1 MSYLEKIGKNA
12 REAFEDIKSIKHK
25 KIVKVLNDYSKSLLK
40 NKNKIIKENQ
50 KDVKNVKRK
59 HLIDR
64 LILNEKRINGI
75 RHSINEIAKFK
86 NPLGQVLEQWQR
98 PNKLRIKKV
107 STPIGVIG
115 VIYESRPN
123 VTADVAAL
131 SLKSGNCSILRGGSE
146 AFHSNKILANL
157 FREVLQKNS
166 INKNCIQF
174 IDKKDRKIVNSL
186 LSKMSKYI
194 DVIVPRGG
202 KSLVAKVQKYSNIH
216 VIGHLEG
223 LCHIYV
229 DNTANIK
236 MAKKIIIN
244 AKMRRTSICGAVET
258 LLIEEKA
265 LKTHAVEIISSLK
278 EAGCEIRVDYKIF
291 KFLSKN
297 LVNVDMKNNLKL
309 AKEKDWKTEYLD
321 SIISVMS
328 VKNVKE
334 AVRHILKY
342 GTMHTDSIITN
353 NAKSANFF
361 LNGVNSSIAMHNVST
376 QFADGGEFGFGGEI
390 GISTNKLPPRGPVG
404 INQLTSYKYLVSG
417 NGIVRN

>member
-1 MSYLEKIGKNA
+1 MKYLEKIGKNA
-12 REAFEDIKSIKHK
+12 RKAFEELKNVNHIKIKR
-25 KIVKVLNDYSKSLLK
+25 VLDDYNKVLLK
-40 NKNKIIKENQ
+40 NEKRIIRENQ
-50 KDVKNVKRK
+50 KDIKNIKRK
-59 HLIDR
+59 HLVDR
-64 LILNEKRINGI
+64 LILNKKRIESI
-75 RHSINEIAKFK
+75 RYSINEIAKFK
-86 NPLGQVLEQWQR
+86 NPIGKVLEEWKR
-98 PNKLRIKKV
+98 PNKLKIKKV

-146 AFHSNKILANL
+146 AINSNKLLANL
-157 FREVLQKNS
+157 FREVLKKNN
-166 INKNCIQF
+166 INQNCVQF
-174 IDKKDRKIVNSL
+174 IDKKKRKIVDNL

-202 KSLVAKVQKYSNIH
+202 KGLVSKVQKFSNVH

-229 DNTANIK
+229 NKSANLK
-236 MAKKIIIN
+236 MAKKIIFN

-258 LLIEEKA
+258 LLIDEKA
-265 LKTHAVEIISSLK
+265 LKTHGIEIINFLK
-278 EAGCEIRVDYKIF
+278 KNGCEVRVDNTINKLFKYK
-291 KFLSKN
+291 L
-297 LVNVDMKNNLKL
+297 NV
-309 AKEKDWKTEYLD
+309 AKEKDWRTEYLD
-321 SIISVMS
+321 AIISVKTVKS
-328 VKNVKE
+328 VQE
-334 AVRHILKY
+334 AIQHILKY
-342 GTMHTDSIITN
+342 GTMHTDSIIAN
-353 NAKSANFF
+353 NARIAKIF

-417 NGIVRN
+417 KGIIRP

>member
-1 MSYLEKIGKNA
+1 MSYLENIGKNA
-12 REAFEDIKSIKHK
+12 KKAFEDLKTVNHSKIK
-25 KIVKVLNDYSKSLLK
+25 KVLENYNKSLLI
-40 NKNKIIKENQ
+40 NKKKIIKENL
-50 KDVKNVKRK
+50 KDVKSVKRK
-59 HLIDR
+59 HLVDR
-64 LILNEKRINGI
+64 LVLDDKRIEGI
-75 RHSINEIAKFK
+75 RHSINQIAKFRD
-86 NPLGQVLEQWQR
+86 PIGQVLEQWQR
-98 PNKLRIKKV
+98 PNKLKIKKI

-131 SLKSGNCSILRGGSE
+131 CLKSGNCSILRGGSE
-146 AFHSNKILANL
+146 AFNSNKLLANL
-157 FREVLQKNS
+157 FRKALKNNN
-166 INKNCIQF
+166 INKNCVQF
-174 IDKKDRKIVNSL
+174 IENKNRKIVDGM
-186 LSKMSKYI
+186 LSKMTDYI

-202 KSLVAKVQKYSNIH
+202 KGLVAKVQKFSNVH

-223 LCHIYV
+223 ICHIYL
-229 DNTANIK
+229 DKSANIK
-236 MAKKIIIN
+236 MAKKLIIN

-265 LKTHAVEIISSLK
+265 IKSHAREIIQSLISS
-278 EAGCEIRVDYKIF
+278 GCEVRVDNRINKLF
-291 KFLSKN
+291 KDK
-297 LVNVDMKNNLKL
+297 LKK
-309 AKEKDWKTEYLD
+309 AREKDWQTEYLD
-321 SIISVMS
+321 SIISIKS

-334 AVRHILKY
+334 AVNHILKY

-353 NAKSANFF
+353 NKKNAQLF

-417 NGIVRN
+417 QGIIRP

>member
-1 MSYLEKIGKNA
+1 MKYLEEIGKKA
-12 REAFEDIKSIKHK
+12 RKAFEDLKSIKHN
-25 KIVKVLNDYSKSLLK
+25 KIVRVLDNYNKAISK
-40 NKNKIIKENQ
+40 NKKRIIKENQ
-50 KDVKNVKRK
+50 KDVKNIKRK
-59 HLIDR
+59 HFVDR
-64 LILNEKRINGI
+64 LILNEKRIEGI
-75 RHSINEIAKFK
+75 RHSIDEIAKFK
-86 NPLGQVLEQWQR
+86 NPTGRILEKWSR
-98 PNKLRIKKV
+98 PNKLTIKRV

-123 VTADVAAL
+123 VTADVASL

-146 AFHSNKILANL
+146 ALNSNKILANL
-157 FREVLQKNS
+157 FRDVLQKNN

-174 IDKKDRKIVNSL
+174 IDKKNRRIVDHL

-202 KSLVAKVQKYSNIH
+202 KGLVSKVQKFSKIH

-229 DNTANIK
+229 DKSANLK
-236 MAKKIIIN
+236 MAEKIIIN

-265 LKTHAVEIISSLK
+265 LKTHGVEIINSLIK
-278 EAGCEIRVDYKIF
+278 SGCEVRVDNKINKLF
-291 KFLSKN
+291 KNK
-297 LVNVDMKNNLKL
+297 LKL
-309 AKEKDWKTEYLD
+309 AKEKDWRTEYLD
-321 SIISVMS
+321 AIISVKTI
-328 VKNVKE
+328 KNVHE

-353 NAKSANFF
+353 NSKNAEIF
-361 LNGVNSSIAMHNVST
+361 LQGVNSSIAMHNVST

-404 INQLTSYKYLVSG
+404 INQLTSYKYVVSG
-417 NGIVRN
+417 KGITRP

>member
-1 MSYLEKIGKNA
+1 MNYLESIGKNA
-12 REAFEDIKSIKHK
+12 KKAFEDLKVVKHNKIK
-25 KIVKVLNDYSKSLLK
+25 KVLDNYNQSLLK
-40 NKNKIIKENQ
+40 NTNKIIRENL

-59 HLIDR
+59 HLVDR
-64 LILNEKRINGI
+64 LILTKKRIEGI

-86 NPLGQVLEQWQR
+86 EPIGRVLETWRR
-98 PNKLRIKKV
+98 PNNLIIKKV
-107 STPIGVIG
+107 TTPIGVIG

-131 SLKSGNCSILRGGSE
+131 CLKSGNCSILRGGSE
-146 AFHSNKILANL
+146 AFNSNRLLANL
-157 FREVLQKNS
+157 FRDNLRKNN
-166 INKNCIQF
+166 INQNCTQFIENKN
-174 IDKKDRKIVNSL
+174 RKIVDLL
-186 LSKMSKYI
+186 LSKMSAYI

-202 KSLVAKVQKYSNIH
+202 RGLVAKVQKFSNVH

-229 DNTANIK
+229 EKSANLK
-236 MAKKIIIN
+236 MAKKIILN
-244 AKMRRTSICGAVET
+244 SKMRRTSICGAVET

-265 LKTHAVEIISSLK
+265 LKSHAIEIINSLMNL
-278 EAGCEIRVDYKIF
+278 GCEVRVDNKINKIF
-291 KFLSKN
+291 KNK
-297 LVNVDMKNNLKL
+297 LKL

-321 SIISVMS
+321 AIISVKT
-328 VKNVKE
+328 VKNVHQG
-334 AVRHILKY
+334 VNHILKY

-353 NAKSANFF
+353 NYKNSKIF

-404 INQLTSYKYLVSG
+404 INQLTSYKYVVTG
-417 NGIVRN
+417 KGIIRP

>member
-1 MSYLEKIGKNA
+1 MQYLEKIGKNA
-12 REAFEDIKSIKHK
+12 RKAFEDLKTIKHDRIK
-25 KIVKVLNDYSKSLLK
+25 KVLNDYNKSLWK
-40 NKNKIIKENQ
+40 NKKKIINENL

-64 LILNEKRINGI
+64 LILNDKRIESI
-75 RHSINEIAKFK
+75 RSSINTISKFQ
-86 NPLGQVLEQWQR
+86 NPVGKTLESWKR
-98 PNKLRIKKV
+98 PNKLIIKKV

-131 SLKSGNCSILRGGSE
+131 CLKSGNCSILRGGSE
-146 AFHSNKILANL
+146 SINSNKILADL
-157 FREVLQKNS
+157 FREALQKNNM
-166 INKNCIQF
+166 NKNCVQF
-174 IDKKDRKIVNSL
+174 IDKKNRKIVDNL

-202 KSLVAKVQKYSNIH
+202 KGLVSKVQKFSNIH

-229 DNTANIK
+229 DKSANLQ
-236 MAKKIIIN
+236 MAKKIILN

-258 LLIEEKA
+258 LLIDEKA
-265 LKTHAVEIISSLK
+265 LKSHAFEIVNTLK
-278 EAGCEIRVDYKIF
+278 KSGCEVRVDYKINRLF
-291 KFLSKN
+291 KNK
-297 LVNVDMKNNLKL
+297 LKL

-321 SIISVMS
+321 SIISIKT
-328 VKNVKE
+328 VKNVH
-334 AVRHILKY
+334 ASVGHILKY

-353 NAKSANFF
+353 NKKNAKIF
-361 LNGVNSSIAMHNVST
+361 LDGVNSSIAMLNVST

-417 NGIVRN
+417 SGIIRS